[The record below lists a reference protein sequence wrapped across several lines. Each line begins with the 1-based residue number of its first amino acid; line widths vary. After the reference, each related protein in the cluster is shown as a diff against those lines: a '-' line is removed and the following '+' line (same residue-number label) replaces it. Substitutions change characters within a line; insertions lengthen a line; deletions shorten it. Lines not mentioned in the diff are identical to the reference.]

1 MLVSNMRMSSPKHGP
16 CNIELNK
23 AHMNVHN
30 HKQYQ
35 LRQHI
40 ITMATLSYSYLK
52 LSGIQNPQQI
62 SCDPIV
68 QILVNILG
76 DILGQL
82 ATYPNSANLMAS
94 NSEG

>member
-1 MLVSNMRMSSPKHGP
+1 METS
-16 CNIELNK
+16 
-23 AHMNVHN
+23 
-30 HKQYQ
+30 
-35 LRQHI
+35 
-40 ITMATLSYSYLK
+40 SYSYLK

-68 QILVNILG
+68 KILG